1 MFDERALFK
10 KALII
15 DRGAAYEVKMRK
27 IYSAIFA
34 TLAIGLLFCSAFAMF
49 AFGAE
54 EKNGAES
61 TVCTGIIVSATDIN
75 GDSVLDG
82 GGKIEIKLFLE
93 SRAGE
98 VTLSFTEE
106 EFCALALTFGEEK
119 KVNLAVGGNG
129 YAVNTVLSMEY
140 YGELSLLENESFT
153 AAQKRALKRG
163 FAAAQRKKGSATVL
177 PSGNEVYSTYLSL
190 DIGGRAE
197 LCPKAA
203 QSGFSAEYDAATDT
217 AKITYRG
224 VTYTA
229 AKRLG
234 GAQENPLVVTEN
246 GEPLAF
252 SEICTR
258 VKSLAEGEMLALF
271 GDTVQNE
278 GEEERV
284 FELLDLKKSRDF
296 APVSEEFN
304 PCTGVCGKEYSYVL
318 FDSEARMSV
327 PYGRTFSARK
337 AEGAG
342 LCLVLCAAEA
352 SGYYES
358 ASALCFDAEK
368 GEYVSFVAVH
378 GEKVMSAKENGDYVE
393 VTFES
398 GKSALLPG
406 KALLENKEM
415 SAELFY
421 ELYGFLGS
429 KSVKIN
435 AEQSSWFASLAKLY
449 GDGASLEG
457 AKLTVVFGAD
467 GKALYAEVN

>member
-1 MFDERALFK
+1 
-10 KALII
+10 
-15 DRGAAYEVKMRK
+15 MRK
-27 IYSAIFA
+27 IYAAIFA
-34 TLAIGLLFCSAFAMF
+34 TLALGLLLCSAFSLF

-54 EKNGAES
+54 EQNGAES
-61 TVCTGIIVSATDIN
+61 TVCTGVIASATDIN

-93 SRAGE
+93 SRARE
-98 VTLSFTEE
+98 VTLSFTEA

-119 KVNLAVGGNG
+119 KVNLAVGDG

-140 YGELSLLENESFT
+140 YGELSLLESESFT

-163 FAAAQRKKGSATVL
+163 FAAAQRRKGSATVL

-190 DIGGRAE
+190 DLGGRAE

-246 GEPLAF
+246 GAPLAF

-296 APVSEEFN
+296 APISEEFN
-304 PCTGVCGKEYSYVL
+304 PGTGACGKVYSYVI

-327 PYGRTFSARK
+327 PYGRAFSARK

-342 LCLVLCAAEA
+342 LCLVLCAADA

-358 ASALCFDAEK
+358 APALCFDAVK
-368 GEYVSFVAVH
+368 GEYVPFGAVR
-378 GEKVMSAKENGDYVE
+378 GEKVTAAKEKGDYVE

-406 KALLENKEM
+406 KELLENREM
-415 SAELFY
+415 SAEIFY
-421 ELYGFLGS
+421 ELHGFLGA

-435 AEQSSWFASLAKLY
+435 AEQSSWFATLAELY